1 MTALVG
7 ILNKHAVAIAADSA
21 VTVNVSSGHKV
32 LNSANKIITLSKYHP
47 IAVMI
52 YSSASFMGTP
62 WDLIIKLY
70 REQLKDGEKNTV
82 KEYIEDFI
90 GFLRARSFFCSDK
103 LSKVSIELNMG
114 DLFSGA
120 EDKALAKIGENVTDE
135 NKHILLEKIKENLL
149 DYKNLFSKEKECEGL
164 SGYTYEKFCAY
175 VDDDF
180 KQLRED
186 VIKKADG
193 DESMFE
199 LLRET
204 FFSFLKSSFTVSPYT
219 GLVFVGYGKDEI
231 YPSLYSINVSIAF
244 DGVLKYNYDQTTSIS
259 EKNQAAVCPFAQT
272 DVINTLL
279 TGIDPLIQNSVESL
293 FVKSLTAYTNLLKSI
308 VEATNNDVNLL
319 KAIDNVG
326 ISDIGKV
333 FSKEISKIVNR
344 CCIAPIVR
352 TVEYLEK
359 EDMAEMAE
367 SLISLTYLKRRM
379 TSSEESVGGPVDVA
393 IISKVDGVIW
403 IKRKHYFKPELNH
416 HFFTN
421 YYK

>member
-70 REQLKDGEKNTV
+70 REQLKDEEKNTV

-180 KQLRED
+180 K
-186 VIKKADG
+186 
-193 DESMFE
+193 
-199 LLRET
+199 
-204 FFSFLKSSFTVSPYT
+204 
-219 GLVFVGYGKDEI
+219 
-231 YPSLYSINVSIAF
+231 
-244 DGVLKYNYDQTTSIS
+244 
-259 EKNQAAVCPFAQT
+259 
-272 DVINTLL
+272 
-279 TGIDPLIQNSVESL
+279 
-293 FVKSLTAYTNLLKSI
+293 
-308 VEATNNDVNLL
+308 
-319 KAIDNVG
+319 
-326 ISDIGKV
+326 
-333 FSKEISKIVNR
+333 
-344 CCIAPIVR
+344 
-352 TVEYLEK
+352 
-359 EDMAEMAE
+359 
-367 SLISLTYLKRRM
+367 
-379 TSSEESVGGPVDVA
+379 
-393 IISKVDGVIW
+393 
-403 IKRKHYFKPELNH
+403 
-416 HFFTN
+416 
-421 YYK
+421 